1 MKHYMVLFFIFFAFI
16 LLCLEETGAVFSEA
30 FAEAEDSQIMADDSR
45 SMSMDIA
52 VRFDPISRKISG
64 RATARLM
71 PLTEAMFCREGF
83 DLKWI
88 TINGKV
94 ITPDFDGLFF
104 KIRAPREGAEIVI
117 SFERDV
123 ASNSAVHAGLA
134 DTSDFVA
141 LLDNWCPTFKGLAH
155 YRLSAAI
162 PEGLVAVS
170 EADSVQRD
178 KKAGKKYVIYTFD
191 FSHPRN
197 SISLVIGPY
206 HVSRLD
212 YGSIELYAYFFPE
225 DIQLAKTYLEKA
237 RDYIK
242 FYEGLIGSY
251 PFKRFAVVENR
262 APTGLGFATYTLLGQ
277 QVIRL
282 PFIAD
287 TSFGHEILHSWFGN
301 SIYVNYE
308 QGNWC
313 EGLTTYLADYL
324 YKEKKGEG
332 KTARHDMLIDY
343 QSYVHKDNTLTLSG
357 FTSQV
362 DKSTKAIGYYKCAF
376 VFHMLKNEIGD
387 EAFYK
392 AIRRLVSDYRFKVA
406 SWKDI
411 AYVFSQASGRDL
423 SYFFNEWLNRADAPV
438 LSIARD
444 PSGVGIVIEQHTEAP
459 YVLTI
464 PVLIETVSGPKT
476 LWQKIDSKKNII
488 DFRRYNEVLNIT
500 LDPDYNV
507 FRRLSPEELPPVLS
521 RLLGDEKRYFV
532 MPQDEAE
539 QRIYAAF
546 ARFLR
551 HLGFSELEASAVAG
565 HDKLQK
571 GSFIILGDLAAMKY
585 GLKPLPDIKNG
596 VLVDVRPNPSSPDEV
611 AVVIKASS
619 EMELAAIE
627 TKLFHYGKYSF
638 LRFEN
643 GVVVDKRQKDVKGG
657 ISLEIIPEVSG
668 IASKDISSLDEILDK
683 IVSRQVIFFGERH
696 DDFGHHLAELKVI
709 EGLYNRGCRFA
720 VGMEMFQR
728 PFQVFLDQY
737 LKGEIDERQFLAK
750 TEYYKRWGH
759 DYHLYRPIIEF
770 CKAHG
775 IPIVALNLNTE
786 ISEKVA
792 RGGLSSLTTDE
803 KKIIPKNLDFSNFA
817 YRDWLKDIFS
827 THPDGVTED
836 FNNFFEAQV
845 LWDETMAMA
854 IHEYLAGNP
863 ERRMVV
869 LAGAGHL
876 IYGYGIPSRVA
887 RRGNDDQVIIIAADH
902 KDIDIK
908 KGMADYFL
916 FPPDVPAPFSAR
928 LGISLDDKDS
938 RLTIKDVMP
947 GSVAQ
952 ACGLR
957 SGDVILAIDGR
968 PLKTI
973 EDLKLELFFKDK
985 DSKVQLH
992 IIRKR
997 KLLKDE
1003 IIDVIAGPFE
1013 PMEMYF
1019 HNPHTRIDD
1028 AKKGIKIKGK

>member
-1 MKHYMVLFFIFFAFI
+1 MVLFFFASM
-16 LLCLEETGAVFSEA
+16 LLCIEETGAIFSEA
-30 FAEAEDSQIMADDSR
+30 FAEAEAGRIMADDSR

-52 VRFDPISRKISG
+52 VRFDPASRKIYG

-83 DLKWI
+83 NLKEI
-88 TINGKV
+88 RVNGKV
-94 ITPDFDGLFF
+94 ITPEFDGRFF
-104 KIRAPREGAEIVI
+104 KIRAPLEGAEIVI
-117 SFERDV
+117 SFERDT
-123 ASNSAVHAGLA
+123 

-141 LLDNWCPTFKGLAH
+141 LLDNWCPTFKGFAC
-155 YRLSAAI
+155 YRLSADI
-162 PEGLVAVS
+162 PGGLVAVS
-170 EADSVQRD
+170 EADSVQENRPAD
-178 KKAGKKYVIYTFD
+178 KKGRQKNVIYIFD
-191 FSHPRN
+191 FPHPRN
-197 SISLVIGPY
+197 GISLVIGPY

-212 YGSIELYAYFFPE
+212 YGGIELAAYFFPE

-242 FYEGLIGSY
+242 LYEGLIGPY
-251 PFKRFAVVENR
+251 PFRRFAAVENR

-282 PFIAD
+282 PFIVD

-301 SIYVNYE
+301 SVYVNYE

-324 YKEKKGEG
+324 YKERKGEG
-332 KTARHDMLIDY
+332 KAARHDMLIDY
-343 QSYVHKDNTLTLSG
+343 QSYVHNDNALSLSG
-357 FTSQV
+357 FTFQV
-362 DKSTKAIGYYKCAF
+362 DKSTKAVGYDKCAF

-387 EAFYK
+387 EVFYK
-392 AIRRLVSDYRFKVA
+392 AVRSLVSDYRFKVA

-411 AYVFSQASGRDL
+411 AYVFSQASGKDL
-423 SYFFNEWLNRADAPV
+423 SNFFNEWLNRTDAPV

-444 PSGVGIVIEQHTEAP
+444 SSAAGIVIEQHTEAP
-459 YVLTI
+459 YVLTV
-464 PVLIETVSGPKT
+464 PVLVETASGPKT

-488 DFRRYNEVLNIT
+488 DFGRYNQILSVTI
-500 LDPDYNV
+500 DPDYDI
-507 FRRLSPEELPPVLS
+507 FRRLSPEEFPPVLS
-521 RLLGDEKRYFV
+521 RFFGAEKRYFV
-532 MPQDEAE
+532 MPQSEAE
-539 QRIYAAF
+539 KRIYAQF
-546 ARFLR
+546 AGFLR
-551 HLGFSELEASAVAG
+551 HLGFSELDAG
-565 HDKLQK
+565 QATAHGRLQG
-571 GSFIILGDLAAMKY
+571 GSFIALGDQAAADY
-585 GLKPLPDIKNG
+585 GIKPLPDIKNG
-596 VLVDVRPNPSSPDEV
+596 VLVDVRPSPSSPDEV
-611 AVVIKASS
+611 AVAIKASS
-619 EMELAAIE
+619 DRELAAIQS
-627 TKLFHYGKYSF
+627 KLLHYGRYSF

-643 GVVVDKRQKDVKGG
+643 GVAVDKGQKDARGG
-657 ISLEIIPEVSG
+657 ISLEIMPEVSG
-668 IASKDISSLDEILDK
+668 IAAKDISSLDEILDK
-683 IVSRQVIFFGERH
+683 VASKQVIFFGERH

-709 EGLYNRGCRFA
+709 EGLYNRGDRFA

-786 ISEKVA
+786 ISRKVA
-792 RGGLSSLTTDE
+792 IGGLSSLTTDE
-803 KKIIPKNLDFSNFA
+803 KKIIPKNLDFSNSA
-817 YRDWLKDIFS
+817 YRDWLRNIFS
-827 THPDGVTED
+827 SHPDGATED
-836 FNNFFEAQV
+836 FNNFFEAQI
-845 LWDETMAMA
+845 LWDETMARS
-854 IHEYLAGNP
+854 IHEYLASNP

-876 IYGYGIPSRVA
+876 IHGYGIPSRVA

-902 KDIDIK
+902 EDIE

-928 LGISLDDKDS
+928 LGISLDDKNS
-938 RLTIKDVMP
+938 RLAIKEVMP

-957 SGDVILAIDGR
+957 AGDVILAIDGR

-973 EDLKLELFFKDK
+973 EDLKLELFFKDEG
-985 DSKVQLH
+985 SKAQLR
-992 IIRKR
+992 IIRKG

-1003 IIDVIAGPFE
+1003 IMDVTAGPFE

-1019 HNPHTRIDD
+1019 HNPHARIND
-1028 AKKGIKIKGK
+1028 AKKGTRGK